1 MDRFDAMRLFT
12 RIVELRSF
20 SKAADDLM
28 LPAAT
33 ATHTIKQLEARLG
46 VRLLHR
52 TTRQVSPTLDG
63 EAYYQRC
70 LRILADV
77 EETEA
82 GFGTSGVLPKGKL
95 RVDLQETLARH
106 FVLPRLREFFARY
119 PDIDLEIGMG
129 DRYVDIVR
137 EGMDCVLRVG
147 ELKDSSMVARRVA
160 TLAQVTVAT
169 PAYFAQMGVPAAPDE
184 LMAGGHRAVN
194 FYSSS
199 SGRMLPL
206 EFAVAGALRNVDL
219 PGKVGVINAEAY
231 VACCLNDL
239 GLIQVPRYHVAELL
253 QSGALQEVLQ
263 DFPPP
268 PMTVSVLYPHQ
279 RQLSPRVRAFVDW
292 LADVMSLAR

>member
-106 FVLPRLREFFARY
+106 YVLPRLREFFARY

-129 DRYVDIVR
+129 DRFVDLVR
-137 EGMDCVLRVG
+137 EGMDCVLRAG
-147 ELKDSSMVARRVA
+147 ELRDSSMVARRVA
-160 TLAQVTVAT
+160 SLAQVTVAT
-169 PAYFAQMGVPAAPDE
+169 PAYFDRHGVPSTPDE
-184 LMAGGHRAVN
+184 LTGHRAVN
-194 FYSSS
+194 FYSSA
-199 SGRMLPL
+199 SGRMLP
-206 EFAVAGALRNVDL
+206 FAFRAGGEMRYVDL

-239 GLIQVPRYHVAELL
+239 GLIQLPRYHVAALL
-253 QSGALQEVLQ
+253 QEGALREVLAE
-263 DFPPP
+263 FAPP
-268 PMTVSVLYPHQ
+268 PMPVSVLYPHQ

-292 LADVMSLAR
+292 LADVMSAAN

>member
-82 GFGTSGVLPKGKL
+82 GFGQSGVLPKGKV

-106 FVLPRLREFFARY
+106 YVLPRLREFFARY

-129 DRYVDIVR
+129 DRFVDLVR

-147 ELKDSSMVARRVA
+147 ELRDSSMVARRVA
-160 TLAQVTVAT
+160 SLAQVTVAT
-169 PAYFAQMGVPAAPDE
+169 PAYFAEHGMPATPDG
-184 LMAGGHRAVN
+184 LAGHRAVN
-194 FYSSS
+194 FYSSA
-199 SGRMLPL
+199 SGRMLPF
-206 EFAVAGALRNVDL
+206 EFDVDGALRTVEL
-219 PGKVGVINAEAY
+219 PGKVGVISAEAY

-239 GLIQVPRYHVAELL
+239 GLIQVPRYHVDALL

-263 DFPPP
+263 AFTPP

>member
-1 MDRFDAMRLFT
+1 
-12 RIVELRSF
+12 VELRSF

-63 EAYYQRC
+63 EAYYQR
-70 LRILADV
+70 
-77 EETEA
+77 
-82 GFGTSGVLPKGKL
+82 
-95 RVDLQETLARH
+95 VDLQETLARH
-106 FVLPRLREFFARY
+106 YVLPRLREFFARY

-129 DRYVDIVR
+129 DRFVDLVR

-147 ELKDSSMVARRVA
+147 ELRDSSMVARRVA
-160 TLAQVTVAT
+160 SLAQVTVAT
-169 PAYFAQMGVPAAPDE
+169 PAYFAEHGMPATPDG
-184 LMAGGHRAVN
+184 LAGHRAVN
-194 FYSSS
+194 FYSSA
-199 SGRMLPL
+199 SGRMLPF
-206 EFAVAGALRNVDL
+206 EFDVDGALRTVEL
-219 PGKVGVINAEAY
+219 PGKVGVISAEAY

-239 GLIQVPRYHVAELL
+239 GLIQVPRYHVDALL

-263 DFPPP
+263 AFTPP

>member
-169 PAYFAQMGVPAAPDE
+169 PAYVAQFGMPETPDG

-199 SGRMLPL
+199 SGSMLPL
-206 EFAVAGALRNVDL
+206 EFAVAGALRSVDL

-239 GLIQVPRYHVAELL
+239 GLIQVPRYHVQGLL
-253 QSGALQEVLQ
+253 QGGALQEVLQ

-292 LADVMSLAR
+292 LADVMAVAR